1 MNSINVWAFHR
12 VIGRLRVILRPQP
25 GTPGDTVMSWVT
37 DVVLL
42 ANLAELYTE
51 GYDRLEVP
59 AAITGINRW
68 LERGNWAPLVSVSEH
83 LTTERAFRRLAYGGA
98 LNRLD
103 IPGLLKAV
111 AEQPWR
117 EKLGVLLLLKDEE
130 ETAFTP
136 YRA

>member
-1 MNSINVWAFHR
+1 
-12 VIGRLRVILRPQP
+12 
-25 GTPGDTVMSWVT
+25 MSWVT

-42 ANLAELYTE
+42 ANLAESFTE
-51 GYDRLEVP
+51 DYQHLEVP

-68 LERGNWAPLVSVSEH
+68 LERGNWAPLVSVSDQ
-83 LTTERAFRRLAYGGA
+83 LTTEKAFQACAYGGA

-103 IPGLLKAV
+103 IPGFLKVV

-117 EKLGVLLLLKDEE
+117 EKLGVLLLLKSEE

-136 YRA
+136 YRLSSTGAVLKVM